1 MENETPKLEDP
12 RIRNRLGKKAVIVL
26 LLALAVGA
34 AAYMKNQR
42 SPAAAPENGSGGG
55 VTVAAQPGSTN
66 TDLESKARLPRLV
79 DLGASKCIPCKMMA
93 PILEELKRS
102 HGEKFEVVFLDV
114 WENPDAARAY
124 NVNLIPTQ
132 VFFDASGA
140 ERFRHE
146 GFLSKEDI
154 LAKWK
159 ELGVE
164 P

>member
-1 MENETPKLEDP
+1 MENETPKLEEP
-12 RIRNRLGKKAVIVL
+12 RIRSRSGKKAAIIIC
-26 LLALAVGA
+26 LALAVGA
-34 AAYMKNQR
+34 TAYMKNQH
-42 SPAAAPENGSGGG
+42 SPAVTPGDGSGGG

-66 TDLESKARLPRLV
+66 TEPESTERLPRLV

-93 PILEELKRS
+93 PILEELKQS
-102 HGEKFEVVFLDV
+102 HGKKFEVVFLDV
-114 WENPDAARAY
+114 WENPDAASEY

-132 VFFDASGA
+132 IFFDASGA

-154 LAKWK
+154 LAKWR